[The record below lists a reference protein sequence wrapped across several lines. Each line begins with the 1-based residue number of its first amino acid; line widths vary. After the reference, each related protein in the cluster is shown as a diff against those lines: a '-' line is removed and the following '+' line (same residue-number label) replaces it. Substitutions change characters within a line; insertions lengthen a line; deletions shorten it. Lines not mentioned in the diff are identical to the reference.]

1 MAKKK
6 KKKLPKKKVLTP
18 EEDALRIA
26 KLTKR
31 GQSEIVEVRGSEIH
45 GRGVYAVRDVEPG
58 EHVIEYV
65 GNFIDKEESERRAW
79 ALYEES
85 EKTGGAAVYI
95 FNVSKKWDLDGDVEW
110 NPARL
115 INHSC
120 DPNCEATQEKKR
132 IYISSL
138 RPIVKDEEI
147 TFDYGFEADSYADHP
162 CRCGSSNC
170 LGYIVGKDHLK
181 KFRKLQKAA
190 AKADKG

>member
-6 KKKLPKKKVLTP
+6 KKKLPKKKALTP
-18 EEDALRIA
+18 AEEARRIA

-31 GQSEIVEVRGSEIH
+31 GQSENVEVRGSEIH
-45 GRGVYAVRDVEPG
+45 GRGVYATRAIEP
-58 EHVIEYV
+58 EEQVIEYV

-79 ALYEES
+79 ALYADS

-138 RPIVKDEEI
+138 RPI
-147 TFDYGFEADSYADHP
+147 
-162 CRCGSSNC
+162 
-170 LGYIVGKDHLK
+170 K
-181 KFRKLQKAA
+181 K
-190 AKADKG
+190 